1 MTLFL
6 HNYWDK
12 IKEGDE
18 KSFELLFK
26 GLFPELCNYAL
37 QYTADRFLAEEIV
50 QDVFLK
56 IWQNREEITPTKSVK
71 AYIFQAVHNSCIN
84 SIIQK
89 KNKKNIYNIFL
100 SDESWE
106 IIQES
111 TQIDSFLLEKL
122 EAQDTEQIIKQ
133 IIQTLPTGCSE
144 IFRLSRFENRSNQEI
159 SEQLNISIS
168 TVRTQIYRALE
179 KISEGLLKNS

>member
-6 HNYWDK
+6 HNYWTK

-26 GLFPELCNYAL
+26 ALFNELCNYAI

-50 QDVFLK
+50 QDVFIK
-56 IWQNREEITPTKSVK
+56 IWQNCEEITPTKSIK
-71 AYIFQAVHNSCIN
+71 SYIFQAVHNACIN

-89 KNKKNIYNIFL
+89 KNKKNIHNVFL

-111 TQIDSFLLEKL
+111 AQIDSFLLERL

-133 IIQTLPTGCSE
+133 IIRTLPTGCGE
-144 IFRLSRFENRSNQEI
+144 IFILSRFENRSNQEI
-159 SEQLNISIS
+159 AEQLNVSIS
-168 TVRTQIYRALE
+168 TVRTQIYRALD
-179 KISEGLLKNS
+179 KISEGLLKIS